1 MENIPEEII
10 TRLDTLAAK
19 LGVAIEHLW
28 PAIVQHTQLNGLSNI
43 LIGMVVATSAW
54 IACRFLGKRADDAD
68 FKFGVQ
74 VVTCIIIIIA
84 FATGLNGGLDDLLAP
99 EGASVKML
107 LKWK

>member
-28 PAIVQHTQLNGLSNI
+28 PAIVQHTQLNGLSKI
-43 LIGMVVATSAW
+43 LIGLIVAGGVW
-54 IACRFLGKRADDAD
+54 IACWFLGKRANDAD
-68 FKFGVQ
+68 FKFGMQ
-74 VVTCIIIIIA
+74 V
-84 FATGLNGGLDDLLAP
+84 ATGIAIIVALAIGFGNGLGDMLAP

-107 LKWK
+107 LK